1 MLLVREIILQLENL
15 SSPFLRNISQLTLL
29 HERTENQISCVSKK
43 KKTSTAQYETEVW
56 NHGTLGSFG
65 AQALLAVTADQRLV
79 LSISVTSL
87 TPPLA
92 LGCWPAGGRPQGPPS
107 HADG

>member
-43 KKTSTAQYETEVW
+43 KKPQQR
-56 NHGTLGSFG
+56 NMKLKFG
-65 AQALLAVTADQRLV
+65 IMGHWALLELRPYWLLLQINV
-79 LSISVTSL
+79 LFYQF
-87 TPPLA
+87 P
-92 LGCWPAGGRPQGPPS
+92 
-107 HADG
+107 